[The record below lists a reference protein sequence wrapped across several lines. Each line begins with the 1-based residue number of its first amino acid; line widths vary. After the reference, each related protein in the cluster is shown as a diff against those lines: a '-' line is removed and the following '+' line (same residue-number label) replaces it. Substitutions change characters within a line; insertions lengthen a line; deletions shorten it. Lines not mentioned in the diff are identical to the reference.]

1 MKSSVPFTFASLLPI
16 ISAQYILQDDYST
29 TSFANMFD
37 FYTGADPTAGY
48 VTYVDQ
54 STAETTGLFS
64 TNNGSIYIGVD
75 STNVASGSGRN
86 SVRLT
91 STASYNHGLIVLDLA
106 HMPGGQCGT
115 WPAFWMLG
123 PDWPV
128 NGELDIIEGVNSA
141 TENTMTL
148 HTNAGCSITNTGSFS
163 GSIATSNCDVNAP
176 NQATNQGCSIDT
188 QNGATYGTG
197 FNSQAG
203 GVYATEWTSESI
215 SIWYFPRS
223 AIPSD
228 ITSGTPNPSGWG
240 MALSSFSGACDL
252 DAHVDNMQIVF
263 DTTFCGDWAGNA
275 FTTDATCSPLATTCQ
290 DYVQN
295 NPSAFAET
303 YWSVNSLR
311 VYQQS
316 GEAVPTPSATVTP
329 TASATG
335 FPETSTIYVTEYSS
349 TYSTPAATVYV
360 PPTSSPSVVTLT
372 VTSAAETT
380 YPTASASSVS
390 VYWPTS
396 WASTSTDTEWSSPAV
411 PTTFST
417 ATAWSA
423 PPANTWTTQESSAP
437 PANTWTAPI
446 PTTFSTVTA
455 WSAPPANTWTAQ
467 ESNNW
472 NQWSQAAPAATN
484 APQGQPWNGGG
495 GGGGWGGWGQGGH
508 GGGGGGGG
516 W

>member
-1 MKSSVPFTFASLLPI
+1 MKTIIPFTLATLLPI

-29 TSFANMFD
+29 SSFANMFD
-37 FYTGADPTAGY
+37 FYTGADPTNGY

-54 STAETTGLFS
+54 STAESTGLFS

-86 SVRLT
+86 SVRLS
-91 STASYNHGLIVLDLA
+91 STASYNHGLIILDLA

-123 PDWPV
+123 PDWPN

-148 HTNAGCSITNTGSFS
+148 HTNSGCSITNTGSFS
-163 GSIATSNCDVNAP
+163 GSVATSNCDVKAP

-188 QNGATYGTG
+188 TNGATYGAG
-197 FNSQAG
+197 FNAQGG
-203 GVYATEWTSESI
+203 GVYATEWTSEAI
-215 SIWYFPRS
+215 SIWYFPRN

-228 ITSGTPNPSGWG
+228 ITAGTPNPSGWG

-252 DAHVDNMQIVF
+252 DSHVDNMQIVF
-263 DTTFCGDWAGNA
+263 DTTFCGDWAGAA
-275 FTTDATCSPLATTCQ
+275 FTTDAACAPLATTCQ

-311 VYQQS
+311 VYQQN
-316 GEAVPTPSATVTP
+316 GAAVTTPSATVP
-329 TASATG
+329 AIASATG

-349 TYSTPAATVYV
+349 TYSTPAATISV
-360 PPTSSPSVVTLT
+360 PSTTSVPSVITLT
-372 VTSAAETT
+372 VTSAAATT
-380 YPTASASSVS
+380 YPAASASTVS

-396 WASTSTDTEWSSPAV
+396 WASTSTDTEWS
-411 PTTFST
+411 T
-417 ATAWSA
+417 ATAW
-423 PPANTWTTQESSAP
+423 SAP

-467 ESNNW
+467 ESSSNW
-472 NQWSQAAPAATN
+472 SPWSQAAPAPSA
-484 APQGQPWNGGG
+484 APQAQPWNGGG
-495 GGGGWGGWGQGGH
+495 GGGGGGWGGWGGWGQGGH